1 MGSDLGE
8 TSLVTLGIF
17 HYEITINVRLVFIN
31 ETNTASGDKRT
42 KEYR

>member
-8 TSLVTLGIF
+8 TSLVTLRIF

-31 ETNTASGDKRT
+31 ETNTASGDIRT
-42 KEYR
+42 EEYR